1 MTPLPNRLAAE
12 AIDAFFLGLSATWPE
27 VYTVEQQQRDFNDV
41 FMRSAG
47 GRRVL
52 YRLLD
57 HCNLYANPLAEAMK
71 IGTPPE
77 LVRDVMCQAIGRQDV
92 ARFILSVLTAPP
104 PVEGDATAQTTP
116 DEGAKQGD

>member
-1 MTPLPNRLAAE
+1 MTHSQNRLAA
-12 AIDAFFLGLSATWPE
+12 AAVDAFFLDLSATWPE
-27 VYTVEQQQRDFNDV
+27 VYTAEQQHRDFTDV
-41 FMRSAG
+41 FMRSAE

-57 HCNLYANPLAEAMK
+57 HCNLYANPLAEAMR

-92 ARFILSVLTAPP
+92 ARFILSVLHAPP

-116 DEGAKQGD
+116 DKGTKQGD